1 MTKRTEKTG
10 GTQGANREATS
21 LGRLLAPLVD
31 RMTTTRRQWLAW
43 VQSAG
48 LVALEAVCGEEAAAL
63 ATPRGCS
70 ASRRGRGGGGVR
82 RSLAAARRAIAAFGS
97 ESTIARGAAI
107 WVSPIVRNFAWS
119 NMESMRTV
127 TITAAAALSQIQ
139 QLAGHPR
146 RDRGDG

>member
-1 MTKRTEKTG
+1 MPGAHWTKEPPMTKRTEKTG

-63 ATPRGCS
+63 AGPKGRHDPRRTPHHWGR
-70 ASRRGRGGGGVR
+70 RRG
-82 RSLAAARRAIAAFGS
+82 
-97 ESTIARGAAI
+97 
-107 WVSPIVRNFAWS
+107 N
-119 NMESMRTV
+119 
-127 TITAAAALSQIQ
+127 
-139 QLAGHPR
+139 
-146 RDRGDG
+146 